1 MRIYFYVNSDIWFEG
16 NKDQFLKWVKLDAT
30 PKAGDTVQFDWG
42 NGSKSE
48 VFKIIEVVEAITGTI
63 SVYAQIKFE

>member
-1 MRIYFYVNSDIWFEG
+1 MRISFYVNSDIWFEG
-16 NKDQFLKWVKLDAT
+16 NEDQFLHWVKLDSR

-48 VFKIIEVVEAITGTI
+48 VFKIIAVVEAITGTI
-63 SVYAQIKFE
+63 SVYAQIKFD